1 VENERE
7 RKEEEVEEVKDENV
21 KKNGKY
27 LLKTQES
34 LDERERESRYI
45 MNNHPQ
51 VKISL

>member
-1 VENERE
+1 MSER
-7 RKEEEVEEVKDENV
+7 RARVKDENV

-34 LDERERESRYI
+34 LNEGERERRYI

-51 VKISL
+51 VKILL